1 MESHIVIDKLLTT
14 QQVAEITG
22 WSTAKIRLLI
32 RQGKLPAINSSTGRR
47 ALWGIPADRLY
58 MFITPSEGVK

>member
-1 MESHIVIDKLLTT
+1 MESHIVIEKLLTT
-14 QQVAEITG
+14 QQVAKITG

-32 RQGKLPAINSSTGRR
+32 RQGKLPAVNSSTGKR
-47 ALWGIPADRLY
+47 AHWGIPADQLY